1 MKNWSFNTCAIA
13 GFSFSTFSVALVILN
28 AVTANRFLTVL
39 LSVAG
44 VALLIGGALSVRA
57 HFLWS
62 RGGSR

>member
-13 GFSFSTFSVALVILN
+13 GFSFSTFAVALVIFN
-28 AVTANRFLTVL
+28 AVTANLFLNLL
-39 LSVAG
+39 LSLAG
-44 VALLIGGALSVRA
+44 VSLLIGGTLSVRA